1 MGVLVVLFCCVWADV
16 GIVCLIGNLACF
28 VMWFFAGLN
37 VDGYRVNVV
46 FGVGLMVMLLFQ
58 ISFRLLVIVVVWCLC
73 LLFCLG
79 VLWFDCYVH
88 VNSVVLVFMIFIVYC
103 VVGVWVVVF

>member
-1 MGVLVVLFCCVWADV
+1 M
-16 GIVCLIGNLACF
+16 
-28 VMWFFAGLN
+28 
-37 VDGYRVNVV
+37 NVV

-103 VVGVWVVVF
+103 VVGVWVVVL

>member
-1 MGVLVVLFCCVWADV
+1 MLT
-16 GIVCLIGNLACF
+16 GIR
-28 VMWFFAGLN
+28 
-37 VDGYRVNVV
+37 VDVV

>member
-37 VDGYRVNVV
+37 VDGYTREC
-46 FGVGLMVMLLFQ
+46 GIWRWIDG
-58 ISFRLLVIVVVWCLC
+58 
-73 LLFCLG
+73 
-79 VLWFDCYVH
+79 YVA
-88 VNSVVLVFMIFIVYC
+88 VSDFV
-103 VVGVWVVVF
+103 